1 MTAAG
6 IIGGHCFSEI
16 ITPVSFERFERFEK
30 FERFVQQVSATA
42 HTTSNSVHCSNSA
55 FGYRRIIRGLWPPY
69 SQDLNP

>member
-16 ITPVSFERFERFEK
+16 ITPVWFERFERFE
-30 FERFVQQVSATA
+30 RFVQQVTATA

-55 FGYRRIIRGLWPPY
+55 FGYRRI
-69 SQDLNP
+69 